1 MIFRLLLALAL
12 VAAVFVA
19 GLFGGG
25 GLVFDQALVGDLAVW
40 RASSPETTS
49 ALILLTQL
57 GGAAVLLTLTALAA
71 IVIARRD
78 RMAAMALIAIVLGG
92 RLLIELMKLAVNRP
106 RPAID
111 SHAVSVFSQSF
122 PSGHAGNSI
131 ITYSAIALFALP
143 KRWRATGL
151 TAAVALSAAVGATR
165 PILGVH
171 WPSDVIGGWCLGALW
186 ILVCWTAWERSTKRA

>member
-25 GLVFDQALVGDLAVW
+25 GLVADQSLVGDLAVW
-40 RASSPETTS
+40 RGSNPETTS

-57 GGAAVLLTLTALAA
+57 GGAPVLLTLAALAA
-71 IVIARRD
+71 IPIARRN
-78 RMAAMALIAIVLGG
+78 RMAAVALIGTVLGG
-92 RLLIELMKLAVNRP
+92 RFLIELMKLAVNRP

-131 ITYSAIALFALP
+131 MTYGAIALFALP
-143 KRWRATGL
+143 QRWRAAGL

-186 ILVCWTAWERSTKRA
+186 LLVCWTVWKRPRRLA